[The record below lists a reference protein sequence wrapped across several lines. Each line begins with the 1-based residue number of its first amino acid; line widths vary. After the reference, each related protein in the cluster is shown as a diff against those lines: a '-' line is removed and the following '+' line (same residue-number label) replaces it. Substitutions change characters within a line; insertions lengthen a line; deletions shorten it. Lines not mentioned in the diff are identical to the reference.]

1 MEHNLTAKDLFIG
14 FPEVTEGEAHQILEK
29 YGFTDLDRANRNLQ
43 AIADSP
49 VLRHE
54 FADLSEILLE
64 ALADSPDV
72 DAALNNF
79 ERFTVVTFS
88 RMWLFHLLR
97 DAPFLVEILATCF
110 GSSTYLSD
118 VLVRNPE
125 YFNEIIDADVMS
137 TSKTREIMYT
147 ELSRAVRLVQSV
159 EQKLNIIRRYKRKES
174 LRIGLLD
181 LLGDA
186 DVERITLEL
195 SNLAEA
201 TLQLCYEIG
210 VAELTPVLG
219 TPLGEDEKTRAQF
232 TVLAMG
238 KFGGYELNF
247 SSDIDLM
254 FVYSHDGQTD
264 KGGENSQYF
273 AKLCEFIIKAMSEM
287 TADGYVFR
295 VDIRLRPESSTGA
308 IARSISSYEAY
319 YEGWGEI
326 WERQALIK
334 ARPVAGD
341 MELGKEFIRMIQP
354 FVYQRYLDEFSLSE
368 IKAEILQTKARIERT
383 IITEKGD
390 PNTHV
395 KLGIGGIRDVEFTIQ
410 SLQLIHG
417 GPIPA
422 LRNRNSLETIELLY
436 QYELLSPEDRDILSV
451 AYRFLRAVEH
461 RIQIEGDQQ
470 RYVLPSKTP
479 DLIKLA
485 KSAGYPQLEH
495 FETDYTRHTTAVREV
510 FEKILETPVAEGE
523 IAISSLLTT
532 QDEEMIND
540 VLTPFG
546 FKNPREARHRL
557 KLMAEGPEGIRF
569 SPNVRRA
576 FVELSPMLLEAL
588 RESPDPDMALHYI
601 ESFASVV
608 GAPSSYYTMFQSNPA
623 ILQMLTRLCGTSLF
637 LADLLI
643 AHPESFDILT
653 IPAVMERPKTLEE
666 KSDEAALA
674 ITDGKGCTSKG
685 EIGDFDS
692 LRQYKNSEILR
703 LGMRN
708 ILGLADLWLTIGE
721 LSDLAE
727 ATLQAMYTHVSD
739 QLRTEHGIPMIPDGT
754 EATLAIIGMGKFGG
768 RELNFS
774 SDLDVMMVYTA
785 DGTTT
790 KGMSNAD
797 YFGKLGLEL
806 VNCMKGNGPA
816 AIYELD
822 LRLRPF
828 GTGGAIALPLSGY
841 QNYYEGNYAETWER
855 QALIRARPVAGAMAL
870 GDRFLELAHG
880 FAYRQPLTDEQVAG
894 IVHNRQRK
902 EAQAT
907 RSTTSARR
915 RRGRRSRAG
924 KGFSSHTS
932 GKGFPSHLKNVKS
945 GYGGLVDIEFAVQT
959 LQLIHG
965 TAHPNV
971 RAQNTF
977 EAIDQLHGIDTLTTN
992 QRDQLTSAY
1001 EFLRRVENSLRIV
1014 HDRPLDDLPDHTA
1027 ELEKLA
1033 KRLGYV
1039 NGEGKAAEVFLKEY
1053 QQCTERTRA
1062 LFNQLLEGP
1071 T

>member
-14 FPEVTEGEAHQILEK
+14 LPEITEVEAYQILEK
-29 YGFTDLDRANRNLQ
+29 YGFQDLDRANRNLQ
-43 AIADSP
+43 AIAGSP

-54 FADLSEILLE
+54 FAELAETLLE
-64 ALADSPDV
+64 AFSGSPDP

-79 ERFTVVTFS
+79 ERFTAGTFS

-97 DAPFLVEILATCF
+97 DAPFLLHILATCL

-137 TSKTREIMYT
+137 APKNREIMYS
-147 ELSRAVRLVQSV
+147 ELSRALSLLQSV
-159 EQKLNIIRRYKRKES
+159 EQKLNVIRRYKRKES

-186 DVERITLEL
+186 DLERITLEL
-195 SNLAEA
+195 SHLAAA
-201 TLQLCYEIG
+201 TLQICYEIG

-219 TPLGEDEKTRAQF
+219 TPLAEDDKTPAQF

-287 TADGYVFR
+287 TTDGYVFR

-308 IARSISSYEAY
+308 IARSINSYEAY

-341 MELGKEFIRMIQP
+341 MELGERFIRMIQP
-354 FVYQRYLDEFSLSE
+354 FVYQRYLDEFSISE
-368 IKAEILQTKARIERT
+368 IKADILQTKARIERS
-383 IITEKGD
+383 IINEKGN
-390 PNTHV
+390 PHTHV
-395 KLGIGGIRDVEFTIQ
+395 KLGIGGIRDVEFAIQ

-417 GPIPA
+417 GPIQA

-436 QYELLSPEDRDILSV
+436 QHELLSQRDRDILSD

-461 RIQIEGDQQ
+461 RIQIASDQQ
-470 RYVLPSKTP
+470 RYALPSKVG

-485 KSAGYPQLEH
+485 KSAGYRQLED
-495 FETDYTRHTTAVREV
+495 FERDYTQHTTAVRAI
-510 FEKILETPVAEGE
+510 FEKILATPVGE
-523 IAISSLLTT
+523 PHIAISSLLTT
-532 QDEEMIND
+532 QDQQVIND
-540 VLTPFG
+540 YLQPFG
-546 FKNPREARHRL
+546 FENPREARQRL

-569 SPNVRRA
+569 SPNVRRT
-576 FVELSPMLLEAL
+576 FVELAPMLLEVL

-601 ESFASVV
+601 ESFASKV
-608 GAPSSYYTMFQSNPA
+608 GAPSSYYTMFRSNPA
-623 ILQMLTRLCGTSLF
+623 ILKMLTRLCGTSLF

-653 IPAVMERPKTLEE
+653 IPTVMERPKTLEE
-666 KSDEAALA
+666 KHQEASRVVTDESGQGFTAH
-674 ITDGKGCTSKG
+674 G
-685 EIGDFDS
+685 FDS

-708 ILGLADLWLTIGE
+708 ILGLADLEMTIGE

-727 ATLQAMYTHVSD
+727 AILQAVYTHVSGE
-739 QLRTEHGIPMIPDGT
+739 LRTQHGIPMMEDGT
-754 EATLAIIGMGKFGG
+754 ESGFAVIGMGKFGG

-785 DGTTT
+785 DGETT

-797 YFGKLGLEL
+797 YFAKLGLEL

-816 AIYELD
+816 QVYELD

-855 QALIRARPVAGAMAL
+855 QALIRARPVAGDMAF
-870 GDRFLELAHG
+870 GGRFLELAHT
-880 FAYRQPLTDEQVAG
+880 FAYRQPLTSEQVAE

-902 EAQAT
+902 EAQAK
-907 RSTTSARR
+907 RPTTSARR
-915 RRGRRSRAG
+915 RRRRRS
-924 KGFSSHTS
+924 SE
-932 GKGFPSHLKNVKS
+932 KGFPAYLRNVKS

-965 TAHPNV
+965 TEYLTV
-971 RAQNTF
+971 RVQNTF
-977 EAIDQLHGIDTLTTN
+977 ETIDQLYGIGVLTTD
-992 QRDQLTSAY
+992 QREQLTEAY

-1014 HDRPLDDLPDHTA
+1014 HDRPLDDLPENRA

-1033 KRLGYV
+1033 KRLGYM
-1039 NGEGKAAEVFLKEY
+1039 NGEGAAAELFLNEY

-1062 LFNQLLEGP
+1062 LFNQLLEGVHNDG
-1071 T
+1071 

>member
-1 MEHNLTAKDLFIG
+1 MEHNLTPKDLFIG
-14 FPEVTEGEAHQILEK
+14 FPEVTEEEAHQILAK
-29 YGFTDLDRANRNLQ
+29 YGFQDLDRAYRNLQ
-43 AIADSP
+43 SIADSP

-54 FADLSEILLE
+54 FADLSETLLE
-64 ALADSPDV
+64 AFADSPDV

-97 DAPFLVEILATCF
+97 DAPFLVEILATCL

-125 YFNEIIDADVMS
+125 YFNELIDADVMGVP
-137 TSKTREIMYT
+137 KTREIMYT
-147 ELSRAVRLVQSV
+147 ELSRAVGLVPSV
-159 EQKLNIIRRYKRKES
+159 EQKLNVIRRYKRKES

-181 LLGDA
+181 LLRDA
-186 DVERITLEL
+186 DLAQITLEL

-219 TPLGEDEKTRAQF
+219 TPLAEDGKTPAQF
-232 TVLAMG
+232 TALAMG

-273 AKLCEFIIKAMSEM
+273 AKLCEFIIKAMSEV

-295 VDIRLRPESSTGA
+295 VDIRLRPESSTGV

-341 MELGKEFIRMIQP
+341 MELGEEFIRMIQP
-354 FVYQRYLDEFSLSE
+354 FVYQRYLDEFSISE
-368 IKAEILQTKARIERT
+368 IKADILQTKARIERT

-417 GPIPA
+417 GPIPV
-422 LRNRNSLETIELLY
+422 LRNRNSLETIALLY
-436 QYELLSPEDRDILSV
+436 QHELLSQEDRDRLSV

-470 RYVLPSKTP
+470 RYVLPSKVL

-485 KSAGYPQLEH
+485 KTAGYLELEE
-495 FETDYTRHTTAVREV
+495 FEKDYTRHTTAVRQI
-510 FEKILETPVAEGE
+510 FEKILETPVAEGK
-523 IAISSLLTT
+523 IAISALLTT
-532 QDEEMIND
+532 QDQQVISD
-540 VLTPFG
+540 TLAPFG
-546 FKNPREARHRL
+546 FENPREAHQRL
-557 KLMAEGPEGIRF
+557 KLMADGPEGVRF
-569 SPNVRRA
+569 SPNVRRT
-576 FVELSPMLLEAL
+576 FVELAPMVLQSL
-588 RESPDPDMALHYI
+588 RESPDPDMAIQYI
-601 ESFASVV
+601 EHFASKV
-608 GAPSSYYTMFQSNPA
+608 GAPSSYYTMFRSNPA
-623 ILQMLTRLCGTSLF
+623 ILEMLTRLCGTSLF

-653 IPAVMERPKTLEE
+653 IPTVMERPKTLEE
-666 KSDEAALA
+666 KSDEAAQTIADAPENGNL
-674 ITDGKGCTSKG
+674 DV
-685 EIGDFDS
+685 

-703 LGMRN
+703 IGMRN
-708 ILGLADLWLTIGE
+708 ILGVADLWSTTGE
-721 LSDLAE
+721 LSELAE
-727 ATLQAMYTHVSD
+727 AILQAVYTYING
-739 QLRTEHGIPMIPDGT
+739 QMRAEHGIPMTADGT
-754 EATLAIIGMGKFGG
+754 EATFIIIGMGKFGG
-768 RELNFS
+768 GELNFS
-774 SDLDVMMVYTA
+774 SDLDVMMAYTA
-785 DGTTT
+785 EGETT

-806 VNCMKGNGPA
+806 VNCMKGNGQGE
-816 AIYELD
+816 IYELD

-828 GTGGAIALPLSGY
+828 GSGGAIALPLSGY

-855 QALIRARPVAGAMAL
+855 QALIRARTVAGDMAL
-870 GDRFLELAHG
+870 GERFLELAHE
-880 FAYRQPLTDEQVAG
+880 FAYCQPLTGEQVAG

-907 RSTTSARR
+907 RPTSAARR
-915 RRGRRSRAG
+915 RRGRRSRAR
-924 KGFSSHTS
+924 TAS
-932 GKGFPSHLKNVKS
+932 GKGISSHKSGNVKS

-977 EAIDQLHGIDTLTTN
+977 EAISALHGIQVLTTN
-992 QRDQLTSAY
+992 QRDQLIEAY
-1001 EFLRRVENSLRIV
+1001 GFLRGVENSLRIV
-1014 HDRPLDDLPDHTA
+1014 HDRPLGDLPEHTT

-1039 NGEGKAAEVFLKEY
+1039 DGEQIAAEVFLKEY
-1053 QQCTERTRA
+1053 QQCTEHTRA
-1062 LFNQLLEGP
+1062 LFNQLVEEC
-1071 T
+1071 TNDA